1 MMRVILAANDLTSI
15 LFENPWPAVIA
26 LLAVSSILRL
36 VGKRQDQKRLVAVSW
51 VALLLGLGV
60 YATAALVNTD
70 REVLIERTEAM
81 VAATS
86 PVDEP
91 ALRAIF
97 ADNALLLG
105 PEGDVWDDLNA
116 VFVAKELNEHGVTD
130 NQVRLVDAQSSR
142 PGVGV
147 STMDV
152 SSKIMGM
159 PQRSTWELGW
169 QKDADGTWQITSM
182 KWLTFNRQT
191 PTQIY
196 R

>member
-1 MMRVILAANDLTSI
+1 MMSTLLAEADLTSI

-26 LLAVSSILRL
+26 LLGVSSVLRL
-36 VGKRQDQKRLVAVSW
+36 MGKRQGQKRLVTASW
-51 VALLLGLGV
+51 AALVLGLGV
-60 YATAALVNTD
+60 YATAALVNMD
-70 REVLIERTEAM
+70 REVLIEQTEAM
-81 VAATS
+81 ITATS

-91 ALRAIF
+91 ALRALF
-97 ADNALLLG
+97 APNALLLG
-105 PEGDVWDDLNA
+105 PEGDVWDELNA
-116 VFVAKELNEHGVTD
+116 VFVAKELSEHGVKD
-130 NQVRLVDAQSSR
+130 NQTRLVDAQSTQ
-142 PGVGV
+142 PGVGI

-152 SSKIMGM
+152 SSKIMGI

-169 QKDADGTWQITSM
+169 QKDADGRWRITSM

>member
-1 MMRVILAANDLTSI
+1 MSVLLAEADLTSI

-26 LLAVSSILRL
+26 LLGVSSVLRL
-36 VGKRQDQKRLVAVSW
+36 VGKRQEQKRLVIVSW
-51 VALLLGLGV
+51 AALVLGLAV

-70 REVLIERTEAM
+70 REVLIERTEAL

-91 ALRAIF
+91 TLRAIF
-97 ADNALLLG
+97 AENAVLLG
-105 PEGDVWDDLNA
+105 PEGDLWDDLDA
-116 VFVAKELNEHGVTD
+116 VFVAQELDEHGVKD
-130 NQVRLVDAQSSR
+130 NQIRLVDARSPR

-152 SSKIMGM
+152 SSRILGV
-159 PQRSTWELGW
+159 PQRSTWELAW
-169 QKDADGTWQITSM
+169 QKDADGRWRITSM